1 MAFVT
6 FKRSEANNKN
16 ILRGVFPV
24 VQKVDNAIRRISLY
38 ALDNAIAFLKLINL
52 ILISSVDSAIHLL
65 NNRGQHSIYSS
76 RRVPT

>member
-1 MAFVT
+1 MKPIIKIF
-6 FKRSEANNKN
+6 
-16 ILRGVFPV
+16 LRGVFSV

-65 NNRGQHSIYSS
+65 NNRGQYSIYSS

>member
-1 MAFVT
+1 MKPIIKIVL
-6 FKRSEANNKN
+6 K
-16 ILRGVFPV
+16 GVFPV

-38 ALDNAIAFLKLINL
+38 ALDNAIAFLKLFNL
-52 ILISSVDSAIHLL
+52 IQIFSVDSAIHLL